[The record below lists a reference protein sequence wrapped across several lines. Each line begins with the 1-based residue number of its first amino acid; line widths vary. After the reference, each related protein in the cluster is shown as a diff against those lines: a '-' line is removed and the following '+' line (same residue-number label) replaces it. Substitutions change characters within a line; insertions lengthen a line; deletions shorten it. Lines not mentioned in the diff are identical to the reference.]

1 MMNMHKQADRGMTII
16 ELLISFGVLLLVL
29 SLSTVLFQQAFT
41 HSTLTE
47 ENMTN
52 EQLTRVAMARVNSSL
67 SQASVDANSLDALGG
82 TPSPAV
88 LIPVPNGTSAPAI
101 VFYRVK
107 TLDPA
112 AIPTGVTNA
121 PNPGYDVHII
131 SYDPVAQTLNEYTM
145 DYQTVYK
152 TLQPS
157 PAPVVLA
164 TNVLNFGVMQV
175 NGNTNEYQITIT
187 VNNIL
192 NPTKAEK
199 PFTLNDDVTIMN

>member
-1 MMNMHKQADRGMTII
+1 MRTQAQRGMTIV

-52 EQLTRVAMARVNSSL
+52 EQLARIAMARVNSSL
-67 SQASVDANSLDALGG
+67 SQASVDANSIDAAGG

-88 LIPVPNGTSAPAI
+88 LVAVPKTSSVPAI

-131 SYDPVAQTLNEYTM
+131 SWDGVSNLNEYTM

-152 TLQPS
+152 IGGPS
-157 PAPVVLA
+157 PAPVLLA
-164 TNVLNFGVMQV
+164 TNVTNFGVMQV
-175 NGNTNEYQITIT
+175 NGNTDEYQITIS
-187 VNNIL
+187 VNKIL
-192 NPTKAEK
+192 NPTKPEQ
-199 PFTLNDDVTIMN
+199 PFTLNDDVSIMN